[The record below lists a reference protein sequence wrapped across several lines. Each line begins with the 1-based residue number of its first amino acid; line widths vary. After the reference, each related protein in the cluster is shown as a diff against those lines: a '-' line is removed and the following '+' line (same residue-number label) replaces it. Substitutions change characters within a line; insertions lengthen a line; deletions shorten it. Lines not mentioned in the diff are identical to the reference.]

1 MPQHKR
7 TGQSKR
13 DKARKQAELGELEPS
28 LNPYFQPLVPR
39 LPNNHANENWN
50 ESQRRKRHAIEL
62 TAKGIPE
69 GTVSR
74 EVGVQHST
82 FEFWQR
88 SDDHFAAAIAYAE
101 VQAVNA
107 LPDNWSA
114 DDGEW
119 HAHGSRP
126 GFAGFRRRYFGM
138 RSYYHH
144 VQIIKAI
151 EDAPAMSVTLILC
164 PPEAGKTT
172 VIGDYIN
179 YRIAMNPNIRITL
192 VSEGQGH
199 AEKILGRVQ
208 RRMTEPH
215 LAPAYIKDFG
225 PFEPVG
231 PGKPWTG
238 THFTVDK
245 ADHDEADFTLEA
257 RGASSSI
264 YGTRT
269 DLLIFDDIQSR
280 KNLNQ
285 TEKLL
290 ASIRQD
296 FLSRPGRE
304 GRTIFV
310 GTRVEVG
317 DVYEALQEQGVVDR
331 IVCLP
336 ATNPV
341 DVVCERAKGDSCDLD
356 HPKCCGLHWPDGA
369 PVPHEQSLIP
379 ELWDAHSYA
388 VRRKQVTEPVW
399 LRSYQQRPQA
409 AGNATFTAD
418 MINQAK
424 AIRLVGVT
432 EGDDKPPFVILGLDP
447 ALGGQNALIA
457 AAAYADHLDIL
468 DLQVDQNLTRMEQ
481 IVMRVEEFVRLYK
494 PKVLVVETNTLQKGL
509 ARDDRLRELAGLHSF
524 NIAEH
529 LTKGDKSDDVIGV
542 SGMAGAFSRHEI
554 TMPWGDPYA
563 QRRMSVLCDELGSWR
578 PDIATR
584 RLRQDTVMACW
595 FVWKFW
601 TETRAALM
609 PSPSDP
615 YAHAAMPWKRM
626 SSRQLGLTRRSA

>member
-1 MPQHKR
+1 MPPTYKR

-13 DKARKQAELGELEPS
+13 DKARRSVELGEFDAS
-28 LNPYFQPLVPR
+28 QNPYFLPFVPR
-39 LPNNHANENWN
+39 VPSNNPNDHWN
-50 ESQRRKRHAIEL
+50 EAQKRKRNAIEMVTQGTGESDICRAL
-62 TAKGIPE
+62 GIQP
-69 GTVSR
+69 
-74 EVGVQHST
+74 ST
-82 FEFWQR
+82 FEFWTR
-88 SDDHFAAAIAYAE
+88 DDGHFAGAIAYAE
-101 VQAVNA
+101 VQSQYA

-114 DDGEW
+114 EDGEF
-119 HAHGSRP
+119 HAKGAVP

-138 RSYYHH
+138 KSYYHH
-144 VQIIKAI
+144 VRIIKAI
-151 EDAPAMSVTLILC
+151 EDAKPMSVTLILC

-215 LAPAYIKDFG
+215 LAAAYIKDFG

-231 PGKPWTG
+231 TAGKPWTG
-238 THFTVDK
+238 THFTVEK

-296 FLSRPGRE
+296 FLSRPGKE

-310 GTRVEVG
+310 GTRVDVG
-317 DVYEALQEQGVVDR
+317 DVYEALYDQGVIDE
-331 IVCLP
+331 IVSLP

-341 DVVCERAKGDSCDLD
+341 EVVCTKALKLCELA
-356 HPKCCGLHWPDGA
+356 HENCCGLHWPDGRM
-369 PVPHEQSLIP
+369 VPHEESLIP
-379 ELWDAHSYA
+379 ELWDSHSYA
-388 VRRKQVTEPVW
+388 VRRKQVTDPVW

-409 AGNATFTAD
+409 AGAATFSEEMREGSRTRAHIGD
-418 MINQAK
+418 
-424 AIRLVGVT
+424 IRGEGLVA
-432 EGDDKPPFVILGLDP
+432 LGLDL

-457 AAAYADHLDIL
+457 CDLNAKRMDVI
-468 DLQVDQNLTRMEQ
+468 DLQVDEGLGRVEQ
-481 IVMRVEEFVRLYK
+481 IIYRVQQFAEMYH
-494 PKVLVVETNTLQKGL
+494 PQVLICETDTLQKGI
-509 ARDDRLRELAGLHSF
+509 ARDERLRELADQHGFLIH
-524 NIAEH
+524 EH
-529 LTKGDKSDDVIGV
+529 RTAGQKADAILGV
-542 SGMAGAFSRHEI
+542 SMMAGSFSRGEI
-554 TMPWGDPYA
+554 GLCWGDPYA
-563 QRRMSVLCDELGSWR
+563 ERRMAVLDEELAAWR
-578 PDIATR
+578 PTIATKN
-584 RLRQDTVMACW
+584 LKQDTVMALW
-595 FVWKFW
+595 FVWRYWMNHKL
-601 TETRAALM
+601 ALA
-609 PSPSDP
+609 SGAGASFT
-615 YAHAAMPWKRM
+615 
-626 SSRQLGLTRRSA
+626 RQLPKQFARIGTKSLQMRKRTA